1 MLAKLC
7 VYCGIVSKN
16 YFKEYILTE
25 ARLGQFYAIFAFL
38 FWGGISPIYFKQVA
52 LVEPIEVLIYRVIF
66 SFLTLLPFLLF
77 KKELQSFLITIVDL
91 KKLKYLFF
99 STLFASTNWLLFI
112 WAISNNMILEASL
125 GYYINPLINVLLGF
139 LFLNERMTRNQ
150 NIAVAIASLAVIYQ
164 FFALG
169 HIPILSLAL
178 AITFGLYGLIRK
190 KINLG
195 SITGLF
201 IEVLILLPFSL
212 MYLLYLLNTDGIAF
226 IQNSS
231 AYVSFMLTL
240 TGLITVIPLLLFNGA
255 ATRMKLATLGF
266 FQYIGPTVAFLI
278 AVFVYNEEFNF
289 DKLVTFALIWIALLV
304 FSLDSINKIT
314 IKNKN

>member
-1 MLAKLC
+1 MLKLYI
-7 VYCGIVSKN
+7 YCGIVSKN
-16 YFKEYILTE
+16 YLKENILTE
-25 ARLGQFYAIFAFL
+25 ARLGQIYAIFAFL

-52 LVEPIEVLIYRVIF
+52 SVEPLEVLIYRVIF

-77 KKELQSFLITIVDL
+77 KKELQSFLITIIDI

-99 STLFASTNWLLFI
+99 STMFASVNWLLFI

-150 NIAVAIASLAVIYQ
+150 NIAISIAVLAVLYQ

-169 HIPILSLAL
+169 YIPILSIAL
-178 AITFGLYGLIRK
+178 AVTFGLYGLVRK
-190 KINLG
+190 KVNLG

-201 IEVLILLPFSL
+201 IEVLIILPFAL
-212 MYLLYLLNTDGIAF
+212 AYLVYLLNTGGIAF

-231 AYVSFMLTL
+231 TYVSFMLTL
-240 TGLITVIPLLLFNGA
+240 TGLITVVPLLLFNGA

-289 DKLVTFALIWIALLV
+289 DKLVTFALIWLALLI
-304 FSLDSINKIT
+304 FSLDSFK
-314 IKNKN
+314 K